1 MALNRIIL
9 EAPEFGSGRE
19 CDDRPIDML
28 HLSKQ
33 TSGDSYLES
42 ELLTLFAKQV
52 RESLSE
58 MAICTEKQRAKMAG
72 EVHNAAES
80 IGAFDIAEKAGRVE
94 ADPADPISLAAFSNS
109 VVKAST
115 FIASLNRI

>member
-33 TSGDSYLES
+33 TSGDSNLES